1 MDMLANVLIMTSLL
15 VLGGVLV
22 LAMVV
27 MLMAAIDFL
36 QNGGRDD

>member
-1 MDMLANVLIMTSLL
+1 L

-36 QNGGRDD
+36 QNGGRDE